1 MNTLE
6 IGNTNCIQTS
16 EETMTLIRRR
26 AMLSDIHNTVNK
38 IMNGNEKLD
47 YSDYINE
54 FEDDFDNMDAVL
66 SQILWMRMDVEL
78 TENNFTRI

>member
-16 EETMTLIRRR
+16 EETMTLIRCR
-26 AMLSDIHNTVNK
+26 AMLSDIYNTVNK
-38 IMNGNEKLD
+38 IMTDCEKVD
-47 YSDYINE
+47 YSDYIKE
-54 FEDDFDNMDAVL
+54 FGDDFGEMDAVL
-66 SQILWMRMDVEL
+66 SQILWLRMDVEL